1 MTEQT
6 SQHRTSSHPAASA
19 KPTQRAP
26 KKKLAQMATKKKP
39 TQLATKKKPA
49 QLAPK
54 KKPLQ
59 MAVKKKPVQ
68 RAANRT
74 GLPDAVKSGV
84 ETLSGMSMD
93 HVRVH
98 YNSAKPAQLNAH
110 AYAQGSDI
118 HVGPGQA
125 HHVPHEAWHVVQ
137 QAKGR
142 VRPTLQMAQGVA
154 VNDDRSLE
162 READVMGARALQ
174 IGSAGGTAQLTAIAA
189 PKAGA
194 VVQRAVPTSVGLPKP
209 VPQTSNYNAQNKA
222 KETKFTKGDYPRSK
236 FSFGVYT
243 RGAVLK
249 HFNPTGIGTNPS
261 TVMTSTGHQVNTQAV
276 QLDHQPQSWAN
287 IAEIMDAHNKNQ
299 GKNKVA
305 FNDTDYYTL
314 WDARMYYNDVTNLRP
329 AMGSDNASGGADGV
343 MVAEPMHG
351 HLEVAL
357 GSAMHSMEHLQGVLS
372 AYHKSFQE
380 DHLSFVVNQ
389 LSDLA
394 GHANRLSEEIQSFS

>member
-6 SQHRTSSHPAASA
+6 SQHRTPSHPAASA
-19 KPTQRAP
+19 KPAQRAP
-26 KKKLAQMATKKKP
+26 KKKPAQMATKKKP
-39 TQLATKKKPA
+39 TQLATKKKPT

-59 MAVKKKPVQ
+59 MAEKKKPVQ

-118 HVGPGQA
+118 YVAPGQA

-142 VRPTLQMAQGVA
+142 VRPTVQMAQGVA

-174 IGSAGGTAQLTAIAA
+174 IGSAGGAAQLAAIAA
-189 PKAGA
+189 PGGGV
-194 VVQRAVPTSVGLPKP
+194 VVQRAVPTGPGLPKP
-209 VPQTSNYNAQNKA
+209 TPETVKYTARNDA
-222 KETKFTKGDYPRSK
+222 KDIIFDQKTYTRSK

-243 RGAVLK
+243 RGAVLAE
-249 HFNPTGIGTNPS
+249 HNPTGIGHHAS

-276 QLDHQPQSWAN
+276 QLDHHPQSWDK
-287 IAEIMDAHNKNQ
+287 IADAMQKHNAELKKQ
-299 GKNKVA
+299 GVPTTSDA
-305 FNDTDYYTL
+305 YYTV

-343 MVAEPMHG
+343 MVAAPMHEFLRG
-351 HLEVAL
+351 SLANAVHAMTNLQHVL
-357 GSAMHSMEHLQGVLS
+357 GAFHET
-372 AYHKSFQE
+372 FQE
-380 DHLSFVVNQ
+380 DQLHDVVGM
-389 LSDLA
+389 LGDLA
-394 GHANRLSEEIQSFS
+394 NHANNVSDRVQNL